1 LTFLLIILIKTIQ
14 GNKESDR
21 TFTMYDKKAND
32 FIHNLT
38 MNVSILGYA
47 VAQMVDVAIGIF
59 PWHNPSGR
67 TVALRSTQPL
77 TEMSTRYISC
87 TVKAADA

>member
-1 LTFLLIILIKTIQ
+1 MKTIQ

-21 TFTMYDKKAND
+21 TFTKYDKKAND

-47 VAQMVDVAIGIF
+47 VVQMVDVAIGIF
-59 PWHNPSGR
+59 P
-67 TVALRSTQPL
+67 
-77 TEMSTRYISC
+77 
-87 TVKAADA
+87 